1 MLGLVDGVEGFNVD
15 AGVDVDEDFDVD
27 GDFEGRA
34 IEVFLVDVEGK
45 CCGVELALDAETGT
59 LVGDMVLSVLPKPPL
74 LRVVDVR
81 VDETL
86 IVEGGDGRIRSC
98 AMRSLLVIV

>member
-1 MLGLVDGVEGFNVD
+1 MSDDDDG
-15 AGVDVDEDFDVD
+15 DV
-27 GDFEGRA
+27 DFEGRA
-34 IEVFLVDVEGK
+34 IEVFLIDIEDR
-45 CCGVELALDAETGT
+45 CCGVELGLDAETGT

-86 IVEGGDGRIRSC
+86 IVEGGDGRRSRC
-98 AMRSLLVIV
+98 FQRKGSNRKTTKTNERNEGRSRKI